1 MSVFEDFR
9 FEWNGRE
16 HIIPA
21 GRMMGAIGAVEE
33 HLTLHE
39 IHAMMQERKTVRME
53 RIACAYGALLRYSG
67 VEVTDDE
74 VYASFFADGAARDK
88 LIASLIGLQQL
99 MLPPSSYAADEPGKS
114 RGERNSAGASSS
126 PGRSKLP
133 AGKKNSAA
141 GD

>member
-16 HIIPA
+16 QIIPA
-21 GRMMGAIGAVEE
+21 DRMMGAIAAVEE
-33 HLTLHE
+33 HLTLLE
-39 IHAMMQERKTVRME
+39 IHEMTKQRKTVRFE
-53 RIACAYGALLRYSG
+53 RIARSYGALLRYSG

-74 VYASFFADGAARDK
+74 VYASFFADGAARHK
-88 LIASLIGLQQL
+88 LTASLIGLQQL
-99 MLPPSSYAADEPGKS
+99 MLPPSSYAEGEPGKS
-114 RGERNSAGASSS
+114 QGERRSAGASSS
-126 PGRSKLP
+126 PKRSRQP